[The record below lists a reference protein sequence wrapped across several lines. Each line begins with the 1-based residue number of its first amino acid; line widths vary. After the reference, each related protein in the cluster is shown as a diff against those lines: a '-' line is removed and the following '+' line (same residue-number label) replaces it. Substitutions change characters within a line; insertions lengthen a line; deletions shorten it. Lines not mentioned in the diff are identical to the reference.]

1 MERVTIGKLRDQLS
15 AYLRKVRAGETIL
28 VLDRDTVIARLE
40 PGSNDATDK
49 NDRLSEL
56 IAHGVL
62 TPPKDPKGR
71 EKTLA
76 LMAGGPP
83 RTRVSALGAL
93 LEERDEN
100 R

>member
-15 AYLRKVRAGETIL
+15 AYLRKVRAGET
-28 VLDRDTVIARLE
+28 VLIMDRTQVIARLV
-40 PGSNDATDK
+40 PGSNGATEEG
-49 NDRLSEL
+49 DRISEL
-56 IAHGVL
+56 IAHGIL
-62 TPPKDPKGR
+62 TPPKDPEGR

-83 RTRVSALGAL
+83 KTKVSALRAL
-93 LEERDEN
+93 LEEREEN